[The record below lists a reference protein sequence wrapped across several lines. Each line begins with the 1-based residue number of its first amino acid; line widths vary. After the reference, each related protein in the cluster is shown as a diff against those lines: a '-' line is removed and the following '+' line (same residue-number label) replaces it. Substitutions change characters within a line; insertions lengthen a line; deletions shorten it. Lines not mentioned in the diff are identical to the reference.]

1 MMIIVI
7 VLMIIIIWIVVII
20 TVDRLDGIDTQ
31 VAICFQS
38 IVPIIEEAQD
48 VDIVII
54 MIIIIM
60 ITVKMPVAWPRLDYT
75 MMITLSV
82 FNYQSINNDYNKCLQ
97 LRCAS
102 PIVGAL
108 PWTTGVV

>member
-7 VLMIIIIWIVVII
+7 VMTKIIWIFII
-20 TVDRLDGIDTQ
+20 DMLDGIDTW

-102 PIVGAL
+102 PIVRAL
-108 PWTTGVV
+108 LWTTGVV

>member
-1 MMIIVI
+1 MIIVI

-31 VAICFQS
+31 VAICFRS

-54 MIIIIM
+54 MIIIHHHH
-60 ITVKMPVAWPRLDYT
+60 DYT
-75 MMITLSV
+75 ENACGMATIGLHNDDHFECHQLSEH
-82 FNYQSINNDYNKCLQ
+82 QQ
-97 LRCAS
+97 
-102 PIVGAL
+102 
-108 PWTTGVV
+108 